1 MIEVAWGEPTREWL
15 EVAVPATQAL
25 RSAASAVELPS
36 VDKALEGYQTAL
48 ELAMGEPTVTG
59 EVRELLAGAYARLI
73 EAMPTVFALEGELG
87 RREPIIV
94 RSLLLQVPG
103 VKHVAIEKLYR
114 AGINALEVLYTAR
127 AKDLAEATGLDVEI
141 AAAICERFQRYRRE
155 VAELGPGKDR
165 AKERAELTALAADLA
180 RQHEEHENAAGD
192 WTPDGKA
199 RRNRARKERNDT
211 LVRIDLLLAHMG
223 EIDLSR
229 TIAKVPFH
237 TKIRDLYRFLDEA
250 NQRAGR

>member
-1 MIEVAWGEPTREWL
+1 
-15 EVAVPATQAL
+15 
-25 RSAASAVELPS
+25 
-36 VDKALEGYQTAL
+36 
-48 ELAMGEPTVTG
+48 
-59 EVRELLAGAYARLI
+59 
-73 EAMPTVFALEGELG
+73 MPTVFALDGELG

-103 VKHVAIEKLYR
+103 VRHVAIEKLYR

-127 AKDLAEATGLDVEI
+127 PRDLAEATGLDEAI

-155 VAELGPGKDR
+155 VADLGPGKDR

-180 RQHEEHENAAGD
+180 RQHEEHESAAGG
-192 WTPDGKA
+192 WTGDAAA
-199 RRNRARKERNDT
+199 RRARARRERSDT

-223 EIDLSR
+223 EVDLQR

-237 TKIRDLYRFLDEA
+237 TKIRELYRFLDEA